1 MFTVSKFIFLSFY
14 IVALPVIYEIDYVLA
29 IWLGEN
35 VPDYTSVFLIIVL
48 VTALVDIL
56 VLPMNVLVS
65 AVGDIAFFN
74 SAYGI
79 ICLSW
84 VPIAY
89 FALRHGASPDQV
101 LLIGLCIS
109 LIALV
114 CSAIIMQKK
123 TTVRIIQYIKKGILP
138 LFGTVI
144 FTFFVPFFVKSVFE
158 QGFMRVFIVTLVSV
172 VCVLLVGLYIGLD
185 KRERSFVFSY
195 VEKLKLLIKKDSKN
209 RN

>member
-29 IWLGEN
+29 LWLGEN
-35 VPDYTSVFLIIVL
+35 VPDYTSGFLIIVL
-48 VTALVDIL
+48 ITALVDIL

-79 ICLSW
+79 LCLSW

-89 FALRHGASPDQV
+89 FSLRIGATPNQV

-114 CSAIIMQKK
+114 CSVMIMQMK
-123 TTVRIIQYIKKGILP
+123 TTVRITQYLRKVVLP
-138 LFGTVI
+138 LLGTVLL
-144 FTFFVPFFVKSVFE
+144 TFFIPIFLQSVFA
-158 QGFMRVFIVTLVSV
+158 QGFMRVVVVTLVSLA
-172 VCVLLVGLYIGLD
+172 CVLFVGLYIGLD
-185 KRERSFVFSY
+185 KRERLFVFSY
-195 VEKLKLLIKKDSKN
+195 VEKLKLLIKKGSNN